1 MGMAT
6 KTWDKKAIYHSEL
19 VKASQGGLAVK
30 FNGKPRDSKYPGKP
44 AFVGFKVYGEE
55 GDGYT
60 LNIENDEIRRVLEGV
75 PENTWVSVRADGSR
89 DTAWLAVEDM
99 NGNYVNDAVPS
110 GEIAQPQSGPPPMF
124 PEDQQKRQSNVPA
137 HPVSTNSDP
146 VVQRAV
152 AMTLAAVSGLE
163 KGGVR
168 VDSDAAA
175 RIYNTHFIQATR

>member
-1 MGMAT
+1 MTAT

-19 VKASQGGLAVK
+19 VRASQGGLVVQ

-44 AFVGFKVYGEE
+44 AFVGFKVMGDE
-55 GDGYT
+55 GGDYT
-60 LNIENDEIRRVLEGV
+60 LNIENDEIRKKLEDV
-75 PENTWVSVRADGSR
+75 PPHTWVMVRADGSR
-89 DTAWLAVEDM
+89 EHAWISVEDA
-99 NGNYVNDAVPS
+99 NGNYVNEGVPRE
-110 GEIAQPQSGPPPMF
+110 EIAQPAGQPPLWPGDA
-124 PEDQQKRQSNVPA
+124 PKTVTTAPA
-137 HPVSTNSDP
+137 NPVSTNSDP

-152 AMTLAAVSGLE
+152 SMTLAAVAGLE